1 MIQDP
6 NIIPKSLEVAG
17 WVGGGAFTLWIIK
30 GAFELFKS
38 ARKNENGKV
47 KEEETKKAVEWA
59 LHLNEQGELHECTK
73 EIVKT
78 QTSQAQLLERLTTSY
93 EKQTDLLKE
102 ISDANKRG

>member
-17 WVGGGAFTLWIIK
+17 WIGGASFTLWAVK
-30 GAFELFKS
+30 VAFELFKKS
-38 ARKNENGKV
+38 QKENNGKAGAEV
-47 KEEETKKAVEWA
+47 TRKAVEWA

-93 EKQTDLLKE
+93 ERQTELLE
-102 ISDANKRG
+102 SINLANKRG